1 MIAKRSIL
9 NVSIGLLSQLVTI
22 ALSFFIPRLIM
33 LNYGSEANGLVA
45 SITQIIAY
53 LSLLEAGVGAASIQA
68 LYRPIGQNDRSKI
81 NDILAATSI
90 YYKKTGLYYFAAV
103 ILIALVYPFVIESGF
118 DALTVMAVVALSGL
132 GGAVNYYFQGKFRVL
147 LIAEGKSYIESSVVM
162 IANIVNSLVRI
173 LLLLQGFDIIAV
185 QAVYFIVMLLQIVV
199 YRLYIR
205 KYYKWID
212 LNRKPDYAA
221 ISQKNSAL
229 VHELSYLIFR
239 NTDILVLTVFT
250 NLKVVSIY
258 VLYNMVFNFVDN
270 LVQMLSGSL
279 KFALGQSYFDNR
291 AKFMKMYNMYETY
304 YIGFIFAII
313 SMVTI
318 LILPFM
324 GLYTAGIKDM
334 NYIDYLLPLLFAAA
348 KLLINA
354 RTPADAVIEIAGH
367 FRSTQGRSILES
379 VINLVCSIGFVL
391 LFGIYGVLMGTI
403 VALLYRS
410 LDMII
415 YSNRRLLERSPWITL
430 RKWGANIALF
440 IFTLLVVESV
450 KLPIHSFFS
459 LIVWGLVL
467 SALIFPLYFTVNALF
482 EKGGFAVLPGLARKV
497 TSRFRLGKKP
507 AAQGGSQ

>member
-1 MIAKRSIL
+1 MIAKRSFL
-9 NVSIGLLSQLVTI
+9 NISIGLLSQLVTI

-68 LYRPIGQNDRSKI
+68 LYRPISKNDRSKI

-103 ILIALVYPFVIESGF
+103 VLIAVVYPFVIESGF
-118 DALTVMAVVALSGL
+118 DAVTVMAVVALSGL

-147 LIAEGKSYIESSVVM
+147 LLAEGKSYIDSSVGT
-162 IANIVNSLVRI
+162 IANVANSLVRI
-173 LLLLQGFDIIAV
+173 VLLLQGFNIIAV
-185 QAVYFIVMLLQIVV
+185 QAVYFIVILLQIVF
-199 YRLYIR
+199 YRFYIR
-205 KYYKWID
+205 KYYSWID
-212 LNRKPDYAA
+212 LNRKPDYGA

-229 VHELSYLIFR
+229 IHELSYLIFR
-239 NTDILVLTVFT
+239 NTDILVLTLFT

-270 LVQMLSGSL
+270 LVHMVTGSF

-291 AKFMKMYNMYETY
+291 EKFMKMYNMYETY
-304 YIGFIFAII
+304 YTGFIFALITV
-313 SMVTI
+313 VTI
-318 LILPFM
+318 MILPFM
-324 GLYTAGIKDM
+324 HLYTAGIKDN

-348 KLLINA
+348 KLLMNA
-354 RTPADAVIEIAGH
+354 RAPVDNVIEIAGH

-403 VALLYRS
+403 AALLYRTT
-410 LDMII
+410 DMII
-415 YSNRRLLERSPWITL
+415 YANRRLMDRSPWLTL
-430 RKWGANIALF
+430 KKWGVNIALF
-440 IFTLLVVESV
+440 VFIYLVVESV
-450 KLPIHSFFS
+450 TLPVHSYLSFV
-459 LIVWGLVL
+459 IWGIAL
-467 SALIFPLYFTVNALF
+467 SAVIFPIYLAVNSLF
-482 EKGGFAVLPGLARKV
+482 EKDSFALLPELAKRV
-497 TSRFRLGKKP
+497 TSRFGIGKKP

>member
-103 ILIALVYPFVIESGF
+103 VLIAFVYPFVIESGF

-162 IANIVNSLVRI
+162 VANIVNSLVRI

-205 KYYKWID
+205 KYYNWID

-250 NLKVVSIY
+250 NLKIVSIY

-304 YIGFIFAII
+304 YIGFIFAVI

-324 GLYTAGIKDM
+324 HLYTVGIKDI

-403 VALLYRS
+403 AALLYRS

-415 YSNRRLLERSPWITL
+415 YSNRRLLERSPWVTL

-440 IFTLLVVESV
+440 VSIELIIQSV
-450 KLPIHSFFS
+450 NLPIHSFFS
-459 LIVWGLVL
+459 LIIWGLVL
-467 SALIFPLYFTVNALF
+467 SALIFPLYFTVNSLF
-482 EKGGFAVLPGLARKV
+482 EKDGFAILPGLARKF
-497 TSRFRLGKKP
+497 TSRFKLGKKA